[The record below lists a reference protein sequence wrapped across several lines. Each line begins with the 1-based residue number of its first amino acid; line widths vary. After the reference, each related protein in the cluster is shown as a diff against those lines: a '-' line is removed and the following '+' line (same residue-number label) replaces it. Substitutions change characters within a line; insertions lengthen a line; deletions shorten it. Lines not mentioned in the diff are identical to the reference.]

1 MVPAFLYLAAGLV
14 AASFVAAPMIMLQL
28 HGFASFCRGAGPSR
42 PWCLDRIPRIYSY
55 VQHYYWNVGFLKY
68 WEKGQVL
75 DAVHDE
81 LFN

>member
-1 MVPAFLYLAAGLV
+1 
-14 AASFVAAPMIMLQL
+14 MIMLQL
-28 HGFASFCRGAGPSR
+28 HGFAYFCRGVGPPR